1 MAQRKNSKTDVW
13 DRLPGDAAGAA
24 LLGAQALRLTAE
36 HVEEREGWRLER
48 ARLTE
53 EKSWLRA
60 LIDQVPDYLFVKDR
74 ENRFVIANKAVAA
87 DLGRTPESIIG
98 LTDEDLHRADRAA
111 EFMADDSRVI
121 RTGQPMIDKEEFVVL
136 PSGEQRWLSTSKL
149 PLRDEIGQI
158 VGLVG
163 VARDVTLRKQAEEQV
178 RFLAYSDTLTR
189 LPNRASFEA
198 NFPLVAEALGPGE
211 QARLIL
217 VDLDRFKHVNDSLG
231 HRAGDELLCSVAERL
246 SRLVAGRG
254 QVARIGG
261 DEFTIVI
268 SFPTVREEHEFC
280 DRVVRE
286 LRTFTISGSHMHVGA
301 SVGIATIHRA
311 GTALAT
317 LREADIALYEA
328 KASGRNGWKAFES
341 QMADLVETRLRLE
354 SDLHTALITGEQFRL
369 LYQPIFDITGK
380 QCVGV
385 EALLRWQHPKLG
397 LLGPERFIPLAED
410 LGYIVELGE
419 IVLRRTCRLLSKGK
433 VPWAAVNVS
442 PVELRD
448 PGFLERVMRVLSAE
462 GVGPSRI
469 EFEITEGVV
478 LEQTGAAGG
487 LLEQLRSAGFRIAI
501 DDFGTGYSSLN
512 YLKRIAVD
520 KIKIDRSFV
529 SAIGTPKADAIV
541 RAVIAFAKALR
552 VTITAEGVETDVQ
565 RTFLQDA
572 GCDQL
577 QGYLLARP
585 MGGDSLTEIE
595 YVEL

>member
-1 MAQRKNSKTDVW
+1 M
-13 DRLPGDAAGAA
+13 
-24 LLGAQALRLTAE
+24 QAVRLTAGQFE
-36 HVEEREGWRLER
+36 EWQGWPVERTRLI
-48 ARLTE
+48 E

-60 LIDQVPDYLFVKDR
+60 MIDQVPDYLFVKDR
-74 ENRFVIANKAVAA
+74 QNRFVVANKAVAD

-98 LTDEDLHRADRAA
+98 LTDEDLHPADRAG

-149 PLRDEIGQI
+149 PLRNETGQI

-163 VARDVTLRKQAEEQV
+163 VARDVTRRKQAEEQV

-198 NFPLVAEALGPGE
+198 NFPRVVQALAPGE
-211 QARLIL
+211 EARLIL
-217 VDLDRFKHVNDSLG
+217 IDLDRFKHVNDSLG
-231 HRAGDELLCSVAERL
+231 HRAGDELLCGVADRL
-246 SRLVAGRG
+246 SQLAAGRG

-261 DEFTIVI
+261 DEFTVVM
-268 SFPTVREEHEFC
+268 SFGAAREEHEFC
-280 DRVVRE
+280 DQLVRE

-301 SVGIATIHRA
+301 SVGVATIHRA
-311 GTALAT
+311 STVFAT

-328 KASGRNGWKAFES
+328 KARGRNGWKAFEG

-354 SDLHTALITGEQFRL
+354 SDLHDALITGEQFRV
-369 LYQPIFDITGK
+369 LYQPIFDVRGK
-380 QCVGV
+380 ECLGV
-385 EALLRWQHPKLG
+385 EALLRWQHPRLG
-397 LLGPERFIPLAED
+397 LLGPEKFIPLAED
-410 LGYIVELGE
+410 LGNIVELGQL
-419 IVLRRTCRLLSKGK
+419 VLRRTCQLLARGIA
-433 VPWAAVNVS
+433 PWAAINVS
-442 PVELRD
+442 PVELRHAS
-448 PGFLERVMRVLSAE
+448 FLERAMRVLQAE
-462 GVGPSRI
+462 RIDPSRI

-478 LEQTGAAGG
+478 LEESGAADG

-529 SAIGTPKADAIV
+529 SSIGASNADAIV

-552 VTITAEGVETDVQ
+552 VTITAEGIETEAQ
-565 RTFLQDA
+565 RQFLEEA

-577 QGYLLARP
+577 QGFLFARP
-585 MGGDSLTEIE
+585 MSGDNLLS
-595 YVEL
+595 